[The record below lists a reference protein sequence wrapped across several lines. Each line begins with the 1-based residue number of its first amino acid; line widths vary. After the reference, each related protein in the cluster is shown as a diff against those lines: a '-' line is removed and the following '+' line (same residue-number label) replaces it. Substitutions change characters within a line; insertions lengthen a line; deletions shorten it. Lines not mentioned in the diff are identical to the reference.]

1 MKSKYQEFLEEYR
14 QNKSNVQFDD
24 YCEIYALLAYGEYLV
39 DMVDE
44 NPYIDILFSPIS
56 EEFYMNEKVYQ
67 DRAFAFETLEDA
79 KNALEMIDTK
89 KHYKTGEDVEIDIYC
104 DIDRD
109 ILFLHENIEIIKMRI
124 YKHVYYNKI

>member
-1 MKSKYQEFLEEYR
+1 MESKYQKFLEEYR
-14 QNKSNVQFDD
+14 HDKSNVRIDD
-24 YCEIYALLAYGEYLV
+24 YCEIYALLAYDEYLV

-44 NPYIDILFSPIS
+44 SPYIDILFSPIS
-56 EEFYMNEKVYQ
+56 EEFYMNETVYQ

-79 KNALEMIDTK
+79 KNALKMLDTK
-89 KHYKTGEDVEIDIYC
+89 KHYKTGEYVEIDIYC

-109 ILFLHENIEIIKMRI
+109 MLFLHENIDIIKMHI

>member
-1 MKSKYQEFLEEYR
+1 MESKYQKFLEEYR
-14 QNKSNVQFDD
+14 QNKSNVRFDD
-24 YCEIYALLAYGEYLV
+24 YCEIYALLAYEEYLV

-44 NPYIDILFSPIS
+44 SSYIDISFSPIDKV
-56 EEFYMNEKVYQ
+56 FYMDETVYQ

-104 DIDRD
+104 DLTEDM
-109 ILFLHENIEIIKMRI
+109 FYLHENIDIIKMRI